1 MTIEEL
7 KRRKNELGITY
18 EELAEKSGISLSAVQ
33 KIMGGQVVSPKYDTM
48 NALERVLFSEGEF
61 GKKSES
67 RPEVSI
73 GNQDFGKIIENRY
86 FYEDKTEFIK
96 QWWESGDV
104 VTLITRPRR
113 FGKTLNMSMLDYFF
127 SNRHADSTKLF
138 EKLKIWK
145 YDEYRELQGQFPVVA
160 VSFASV
166 KGNDYVMSRQQ
177 IVQEIVRLYRSFS
190 DILEQPFLTVNDR
203 KFIDLVGYDMS
214 DAVATASLNFLCE
227 ILARFYGKRVIVI
240 LDEYDTPLQE
250 AYVSGFWDEMTNFIR
265 NLFNSTFKTNNYLE
279 RGIMTGITRVS
290 KESIFS
296 DLNNLKIVSLATS
309 KYETAFGFTK
319 SEVDAA
325 LKVYGLFDKSADVR
339 SWYDGF
345 RVGNEKEIY
354 NPWSVT
360 QFLDTGILDDYWAN
374 TSANLLIEKLIRE
387 GTANVKEELE
397 KLLNGGQ
404 TEALID
410 EEIVFDMMDK
420 SESGI
425 FSMLLAS
432 GYLKVD
438 EITAGEGMRK
448 RCLLSLTNLEV
459 LHMFEDMIR
468 RWFEG
473 ADTRYNDFI
482 KALLSNDLKYMNRF
496 MNEVALNTFSSFDSG
511 NKPSERNEPERFY
524 HGFVL
529 GLIVDL
535 RDRYLITSNRE
546 SGFGRYDVCLEPRD
560 INMPAYV
567 LEFKVHDPD
576 DEKSLEDTVKNALKQ
591 IEERQYD
598 TDLLA
603 RGISKENIY
612 HYGFAFKGKTV
623 LIG

>member
-7 KRRKNELGITY
+7 KKRKTELGITY
-18 EELAEKSGISLSAVQ
+18 EELSELSGVSLSAVQ
-33 KIMGGQVVSPKYDTM
+33 KILGGQVTSPRYDTM
-48 NALERVLFSEGEF
+48 VALEKALSGGRSLETGA
-61 GKKSES
+61 GS

-73 GNQDFGKIIENRY
+73 GNQDFGQIIENHY
-86 FYEDKTEFIK
+86 FYKDKTEFIK

-127 SNRHADSTKLF
+127 SNRKSESVKLF
-138 EKLKIWK
+138 EKLNIWQ
-145 YDEYRELQGQFPVVA
+145 YSEYRELQGQFPVIA
-160 VSFASV
+160 LSFASV
-166 KGNDYVMSRQQ
+166 KGNDYEMSRQQ

-190 DILEQPFLTVNDR
+190 DIMDQPFITETDR
-203 KFIDLVGYDMS
+203 KFIGLVGYDMS

-227 ILARFYGKRVIVI
+227 ILSRFYRNKVIVI

-250 AYVSGFWDEMTNFIR
+250 AYVYGFWPEMTNFIR
-265 NLFNSTFKTNNYLE
+265 NLFNATFKTNSYLE

-296 DLNNLKIVSLATS
+296 DLNNLKIVSLTTS
-309 KYETAFGFTK
+309 KYETAFGFSK
-319 SEVDAA
+319 EEVDDA
-325 LKVYGLFDKSADVR
+325 LVTFGLYDKSADVKH
-339 SWYDGF
+339 WYDGF
-345 RVGNEKEIY
+345 RMGNETEIY

-360 QFLDTGILDDYWAN
+360 QFLDTGIFDDYWAN
-374 TSANLLIEKLIRE
+374 TSANLLVEKLIRE
-387 GTANVKEELE
+387 GAASIKEELE
-397 KLLNGGQ
+397 SLLNGGQ

-432 GYLKVD
+432 GYLKID
-438 EITAGEGMRK
+438 KTIDGEGMRK

-459 LHMFEDMIR
+459 LHMFEDMVR

-473 ADTRYNDFI
+473 VDTRYNDFI
-482 KALLSNDLKYMNRF
+482 KALLDNDIKYMNRF
-496 MNEVALNTFSSFDSG
+496 MNEVALATFSNFDSG
-511 NKPSERNEPERFY
+511 KKPSGKNEPERFY

-529 GLIVDL
+529 GMMVDL
-535 RDRYLITSNRE
+535 RDRYIITSNRE

-560 INMPAYV
+560 KKMPAYV
-567 LEFKVHDPD
+567 FEFKVHDPD

-591 IEERQYD
+591 IEEKRYD
-598 TDLLA
+598 ETFLE
-603 RGISKENIY
+603 RGIPKDNIY
-612 HYGFAFKGKTV
+612 HYGFAFEGKTV